1 MESNQLKHK
10 VVDYIEHADDYFISM
25 VSTLID
31 EYEHKDVVG
40 YSNGKSVSKDDLVK
54 RILQASKRVKS
65 GKFISQESLEN
76 EVANW

>member
-1 MESNQLKHK
+1 MNMNIKMLLAIQTENQ
-10 VVDYIEHADDYFISM
+10 FQ
-25 VSTLID
+25 
-31 EYEHKDVVG
+31 
-40 YSNGKSVSKDDLVK
+40 KDDLVK